1 MMFHGEQKSASAQ
14 MCRGAFSYQFIGDF
28 IRLLVVIFHQFVLAQ
43 DLLEVHVVCVC
54 ISVVSGDLA
63 FHDSLDNSITLH
75 FGNALHDHILRLRSV
90 YKKLHSD
97 HETGA
102 ADNK

>member
-54 ISVVSGDLA
+54 VSVVSGDLA
-63 FHDSLDNSITLH
+63 FHDSLDSSLTLH
-75 FGNALHDHILRLRSV
+75 FGNALHDHILRL
-90 YKKLHSD
+90 
-97 HETGA
+97 A
-102 ADNK
+102 AVEAINHCDPS